1 VLRLRTYRVEAPH
14 EWCGGLARM
23 VRRVKHVVIYR
34 R

>member
-1 VLRLRTYRVEAPH
+1 VLILRTIRVEAPH

-23 VRRVKHVVIYR
+23 VRRVKHIVIYR